1 MKLIEAGARK
11 QCLKMD
17 VWLVTQVVEGSGGMN
32 DCSRDS
38 RTRLTLYFI
47 FSEAHGII
55 PWYSET
61 IELTDS

>member
-1 MKLIEAGARK
+1 
-11 QCLKMD
+11 MD